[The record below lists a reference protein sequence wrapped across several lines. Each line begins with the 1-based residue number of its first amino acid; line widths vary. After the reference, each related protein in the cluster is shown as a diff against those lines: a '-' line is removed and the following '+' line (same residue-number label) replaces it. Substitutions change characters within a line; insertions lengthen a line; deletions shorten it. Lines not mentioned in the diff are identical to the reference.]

1 MNNRKRIPYNSIMAT
16 TPCTTGNYTMTKSE
30 NREIATAIRYSAAG
44 LGPDYLARALSA
56 LYRAA
61 RSAKSQR
68 EILALAI
75 AYGANKSAEFII

>member
-1 MNNRKRIPYNSIMAT
+1 
-16 TPCTTGNYTMTKSE
+16 MTQSE
-30 NREIATAIRYSAAG
+30 TREIALTIKFG
-44 LGPDYLARALSA
+44 QTLGPDYLARALSA

-75 AYGANKSAEFII
+75 AYGANQSAEFII

>member
-1 MNNRKRIPYNSIMAT
+1 MAT
-16 TPCTTGNYTMTKSE
+16 SPYSTGNYIMTKAE

-56 LYRAA
+56 LYRSA

-75 AYGANKSAEFII
+75 AYGANQSAEFII